1 MWTSVHRLPP
11 YQHQLL
17 WIHTMYHQQLH
28 FQMQTHAHTHIYT
41 RPRTYNDS
49 DMLLR
54 RICSCELFMYFEEL
68 MMCAPRWM
76 EYSWSVKVLSPACI
90 STAVECLIQDGGL
103 TISALCW
110 VCMRVHAGVCASS
123 EGVVVRSQGES
134 CKQHASLIPKLF
146 IFPPVGRAKVCM
158 MQKASAV
165 IILNFSGCTK
175 KTALSKTC
183 KQSSTPSGKGV
194 YIRVA
199 SIIPH
204 RDVFLTG

>member
-1 MWTSVHRLPP
+1 
-11 YQHQLL
+11 
-17 WIHTMYHQQLH
+17 
-28 FQMQTHAHTHIYT
+28 
-41 RPRTYNDS
+41 
-49 DMLLR
+49 
-54 RICSCELFMYFEEL
+54 
-68 MMCAPRWM
+68 
-76 EYSWSVKVLSPACI
+76 
-90 STAVECLIQDGGL
+90 
-103 TISALCW
+103 
-110 VCMRVHAGVCASS
+110 MRVHTGVYASS

-158 MQKASAV
+158 MQKASAI

-204 RDVFLTG
+204 RDVFLTGELAPVADVLSEDSTRQDHGEEYEACNMFEVYDQFLNLFTSGLLQGNVQYLQRQNVF